1 MSMYLYLRVLL
12 DNRGGAALWRVLLG
26 DGWISAGGEEGPS
39 RLCRGMCLTMFGLF
53 TQQFSEY
60 QRYSYTS
67 MRVRTSTHSL
77 VLYEKM

>member
-1 MSMYLYLRVLL
+1 MSMYLNLGVLL

-26 DGWISAGGEEGPS
+26 DGWVSAGGGEGWS
-39 RLCRGMCLTMFGLF
+39 RLRRGMCLIFGLF

-67 MRVRTSTHSL
+67 MRVRTYTHSFAP
-77 VLYEKM
+77 YEKM